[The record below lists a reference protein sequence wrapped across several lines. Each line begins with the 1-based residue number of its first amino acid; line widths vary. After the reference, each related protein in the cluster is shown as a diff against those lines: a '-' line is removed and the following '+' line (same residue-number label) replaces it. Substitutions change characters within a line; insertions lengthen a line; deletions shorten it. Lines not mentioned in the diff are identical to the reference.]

1 MDSMTDLVPFQSLL
15 DPDRGIALPL
25 PPALSTIYGA
35 LRFPLREGRPHVVG
49 NFVATLDGVASL
61 GDPRLLGGG
70 PISGGNPHDR
80 MLMGLLRSV
89 ADAVIVG
96 AGTLRS
102 VPRHLWSADYIFP
115 PLSDSYRQLRD
126 ALGKSEPPLNVVV
139 TARGEIDPALP
150 VFGSGAV
157 PVLIVTT
164 SVGARRLRTLD
175 LPSAVGVAEVA
186 GEGTVGA
193 AMILD
198 AVGRVRPGNLYL
210 VEGGPQLMGD
220 FFAEKRLDELFLTIS
235 PQVAGRDRSVERPGF
250 VAGKL
255 FAPEH
260 PVWGSLAGV
269 KRAGNHLFLRYSFP
283 AVD

>member
-1 MDSMTDLVPFQSLL
+1 MTDLAPLESLL
-15 DPDRGIALPL
+15 DADRGITLPL
-25 PPALSTIYGA
+25 PPALSTIYGP
-35 LRFPLREGRPHVVG
+35 LRFPLREGRPHIVG

-80 MLMGLLRSV
+80 MVMGLLRSV

-102 VPRHLWSADYIFP
+102 VPRHLWTAEYIFP

-126 ALGKSEPPLNVVV
+126 ALGKSGPPLNVVV
-139 TARGEIDPALP
+139 TARGEIDPELP

-157 PVLIVTT
+157 PVLVVTT
-164 SVGARRLRTLD
+164 PEGARRLRALG
-175 LPSAVGVAEVA
+175 LPPAVGIEEVE
-186 GEGTVGA
+186 GEGAVGA
-193 AMILD
+193 GAILA
-198 AVGRVRPGNLYL
+198 AVGRVRPGSLYL

-220 FFAEKRLDELFLTIS
+220 FFAEKRLHELFLTIA

-283 AVD
+283 VVD

>member
-1 MDSMTDLVPFQSLL
+1 MV
-15 DPDRGIALPL
+15 
-25 PPALSTIYGA
+25 
-35 LRFPLREGRPHVVG
+35 
-49 NFVATLDGVASL
+49 
-61 GDPRLLGGG
+61 
-70 PISGGNPHDR
+70 
-80 MLMGLLRSV
+80 MGLLRSV

-102 VPRHLWSADYIFP
+102 VPRHLWTAEYIFP
-115 PLSDSYRQLRD
+115 ALSDSYRQLRQS
-126 ALGKSEPPLNVVV
+126 LGKQGPPLNVVV

-164 SVGARRLRTLD
+164 PEGARRIRTLD
-175 LPSAVGVAEVA
+175 LPPAVGIAEAA
-186 GEGTVGA
+186 GNGPIGA
-193 AMILD
+193 GAILA
-198 AVGRVRPGNLYL
+198 AVGRARPGSIYL

-220 FFAEKRLDELFLTIS
+220 FFGEKRLDELFLTIA

-255 FAPEH
+255 FAPER

-269 KRAGNHLFLRYSFP
+269 KRADSHLFLRYSFP
-283 AVD
+283 AAD